1 MTDKLQNVL
10 ELKNKD
16 FDKDLN
22 LINKEAKPKT
32 IILYYADWCGH
43 CNHLKPTYQKLIE
56 MSNSGKLDASVAA
69 VNSDN
74 SDGLLERI
82 NKMGENAE
90 YEVRGFPTIVSYH
103 NGKYFSSYAPD
114 DNEEGRKKFRTL
126 EDMVDYIN
134 GIGTANITYVDRR

>member
-1 MTDKLQNVL
+1 MSDKLQNVL

-22 LINKEAKPKT
+22 LINNRAGNKT

-43 CNHLKPTYQKLIE
+43 CNHLKPTYQQLNN
-56 MSNSGKLDASVAA
+56 MSGKLGVTVAA

-74 SDGLLERI
+74 SDGLLDRI
-82 NKMGENAE
+82 NKMGQNAE
-90 YEVRGFPTIVSYH
+90 YEVKGFPTIVSYH

-114 DNEEGRKKFRTL
+114 DNEEGRRKFRTL
-126 EDMVDYIN
+126 EDLVEYIN

>member
-1 MTDKLQNVL
+1 MADKLQNVL

-16 FDKDLN
+16 FDKELN
-22 LINKEAKPKT
+22 LINSQAKPKT

-43 CNHLKPTYQKLIE
+43 CKHLKPTYQQLINMSDKL
-56 MSNSGKLDASVAA
+56 GVTVAA

-82 NKMGENAE
+82 NKMGEKAE
-90 YEVRGFPTIVSYH
+90 YEVKGFPTIVSYH

-114 DNEEGRKKFRTL
+114 DNEEGRRKFRTL
-126 EDMVDYIN
+126 EDLVDYVN

>member
-1 MTDKLQNVL
+1 MADKLQNVL

-22 LINKEAKPKT
+22 LTNPQAKPKT

-43 CNHLKPTYQKLIE
+43 CKHLKPTYQKLID
-56 MSNSGKLDASVAA
+56 MSKSGKLDASISA
-69 VNSDN
+69 VNSDE
-74 SDGLLERI
+74 SDGLLDRI
-82 NKMGENAE
+82 NKMGENSE

-126 EDMVDYIN
+126 EDMVDYVN

>member
-1 MTDKLQNVL
+1 MADKLQNVL

-22 LINKEAKPKT
+22 LTNSQAKSKT
-32 IILYYADWCGH
+32 LILFYADWCGH
-43 CNHLKPTYQKLIE
+43 CNHLKPTYQQLIN
-56 MSNSGKLDASVAA
+56 MSGKLGVTVAA

-74 SDGLLERI
+74 SDGLLDRI
-82 NKMGENAE
+82 NKMDQNAE
-90 YEVRGFPTIVSYH
+90 YEVKGFPTIVSYH

-126 EDMVDYIN
+126 EDLVEYVN

>member
-1 MTDKLQNVL
+1 MTDKLENVL

-22 LINKEAKPKT
+22 LINSQAGNKT
-32 IILYYADWCGH
+32 IVLYYADWCGH
-43 CNHLKPTYQKLIE
+43 CNHLKPTYQQLIDMSDKL
-56 MSNSGKLDASVAA
+56 GVTVAA

-74 SDGLLERI
+74 SDGLLDRI
-82 NKMGENAE
+82 NKMGVKAE

-126 EDMVDYIN
+126 PDLVEYVN

>member
-1 MTDKLQNVL
+1 MADKLQNVL

-22 LINKEAKPKT
+22 LTNKEAKPKT

-56 MSNSGKLDASVAA
+56 MSKSGKLDASIAA

-74 SDGLLERI
+74 SDGLLDRI
-82 NKMGENAE
+82 NKMGENTE

-126 EDMVDYIN
+126 EDMVDYVN

>member
-1 MTDKLQNVL
+1 MPDRLQNVI

-22 LINKEAKPKT
+22 LTNSQAKPKT

-43 CNHLKPTYQKLIE
+43 CNHLKPTYQQLINMSDKL
-56 MSNSGKLDASVAA
+56 GVTVAA

-74 SDGLLERI
+74 SDGLLDRI
-82 NKMGENAE
+82 NKMGENSE
-90 YEVRGFPTIVSYH
+90 YEVKGFPTIVSYH

-114 DNEEGRKKFRTL
+114 DNEAGRKKFRTL
-126 EDMVDYIN
+126 EDLVEYIN

>member
-1 MTDKLQNVL
+1 MADKLENVL

-22 LINKEAKPKT
+22 LTNSQAKPKT

-43 CNHLKPTYQKLIE
+43 CKHLKPTYQELINMSDKL
-56 MSNSGKLDASVAA
+56 GVTVAA

-74 SDGLLERI
+74 SDGLLDRI
-82 NKMGENAE
+82 NKMGEKAE

-126 EDMVDYIN
+126 PDLVDYVN
-134 GIGTANITYVDRR
+134 GIGTANIDRR

>member
-1 MTDKLQNVL
+1 MADKLQNVL

-22 LINKEAKPKT
+22 LINPQAKPKT
-32 IILYYADWCGH
+32 IVLYYADWCGH
-43 CNHLKPTYQKLIE
+43 CNRLKPTYQQLVE
-56 MSNSGKLDASVAA
+56 MSKSGKLDASVAA

-74 SDGLLERI
+74 SDGLLDRI

-90 YEVRGFPTIVSYH
+90 YEVKGFPTIVSYH

-126 EDMVDYIN
+126 EDLVDYVN

>member
-1 MTDKLQNVL
+1 MADKLQNVL

-22 LINKEAKPKT
+22 LTNSQAKPKT

-56 MSNSGKLDASVAA
+56 MSKSGKLDASIAA

-74 SDGLLERI
+74 SDGLLDRI
-82 NKMGENAE
+82 NKMGENTE

-126 EDMVDYIN
+126 EDMVDYVN

>member
-1 MTDKLQNVL
+1 MSDKLQNVL

-22 LINKEAKPKT
+22 LVNNKAGSKT

-43 CNHLKPTYQKLIE
+43 CNHLKPTYQQLIN
-56 MSNSGKLDASVAA
+56 MSGKLGVTVAA

-74 SDGLLERI
+74 SDGLLDRI
-82 NKMGENAE
+82 NKMGQNAE
-90 YEVRGFPTIVSYH
+90 YEVKGFPTILSYH

-126 EDMVDYIN
+126 EDLIEYVD

>member
-1 MTDKLQNVL
+1 MSDKLQNVL

-22 LINKEAKPKT
+22 LVNNKAGNKT

-43 CNHLKPTYQKLIE
+43 CNHLKPTYQQLNN
-56 MSNSGKLDASVAA
+56 MSGKLGLTVAA

-74 SDGLLERI
+74 SDGLLDRI
-82 NKMGENAE
+82 NKMGQNAE
-90 YEVRGFPTIVSYH
+90 YEVKGFPTIVSYH

-126 EDMVDYIN
+126 EDLIEYVD